1 LSTIASNLAN
11 VLKSLNAKDPDP
23 SQDPAKALR
32 RLGLPGKAHQS
43 YVDVVHFGAS
53 DLDVVAHQLDDERQ
67 KLADTSTQVGDART
81 ALGQISDLIS
91 QAKDLVTT
99 NANGTG
105 AGTKKSN
112 QKKVDALLTQIDD
125 IVKNA
130 SEINPDLF
138 SGQTTLKAGQT
149 SVDVDEVSRDSLGKL
164 VLNGRSVS
172 LKDISRHG
180 ALDTTRS
187 HQAAEGAKRS
197 LTAAA
202 DQVDGLL
209 KRVETFLGDD
219 LRPRLGDVAN
229 VMAGLYTTSSNLGTS
244 DDALKTAQDL
254 RDITLSTS
262 TAALA
267 VGADGWDRDR
277 ILSLLVPDSA
287 SASS

>member
-1 LSTIASNLAN
+1 MSTIASNLAN
-11 VLKSLNAKDPDP
+11 VLKSLNTPPPDP
-23 SQDPAKALR
+23 AQDPAKALR
-32 RLGLPGKAHQS
+32 RLGLPGKAHQP

-67 KLADTSTQVGDART
+67 KLEDTSVQVRDART

-91 QAKDLVTT
+91 QAKDLVTV

-112 QKKVDALLTQIDD
+112 QKKVDALLAQIDD
-125 IVKNA
+125 ITADA
-130 SEINPDLF
+130 SELNPDLF
-138 SGQTTLKAGQT
+138 GGNTTLHAGQK
-149 SVDVDEVSRDSLGKL
+149 SVDVDAVSRGALGKL
-164 VLNGRSVS
+164 VLNGRALS
-172 LKDISRHG
+172 LKDITRHG

-229 VMAGLYTTSSNLGTS
+229 AMAGLYSTADNLGTS
-244 DDALKTAQDL
+244 DEALQTATDL
-254 RDITLSTS
+254 RDITLATS

-277 ILSLLVPDSA
+277 ILSLLTSA
-287 SASS
+287 GSS

>member
-11 VLKSLNAKDPDP
+11 VLKSLNTPPPDP
-23 SQDPAKALR
+23 SQDPEKALR
-32 RLGLPGKAHQS
+32 RLGLPGKAHQA
-43 YVDVVHFGAS
+43 YVDIVHFGAS

-67 KLADTSTQVGDART
+67 KLEDTSVQVRDART

-91 QAKDLVTT
+91 QAKDLVTV

-112 QKKVDALLTQIDD
+112 QKKVDALLAQIDD
-125 IVKNA
+125 ITADA
-130 SEINPDLF
+130 SELNPDLF
-138 SGQTTLKAGQT
+138 GGNTTLHAGQK
-149 SVDVDEVSRDSLGKL
+149 SVDVDAVSRGALGKL
-164 VLNGRSVS
+164 VLNGRALS
-172 LKDISRHG
+172 LKDITRHG

-229 VMAGLYTTSSNLGTS
+229 AMAGLYSTADNLGTS
-244 DDALKTAQDL
+244 DEALQTATDL
-254 RDITLSTS
+254 RDITLATS

-277 ILSLLVPDSA
+277 ILSLLTSA
-287 SASS
+287 GSS

>member
-32 RLGLPGKAHQS
+32 RLGLPGKAHQA
-43 YVDVVHFGAS
+43 YVDVVHFSAS

-67 KLADTSTQVGDART
+67 KLEDTSAQVRDART

-112 QKKVDALLTQIDD
+112 QKKVDALLAQIDD
-125 IVKNA
+125 IAQGA

-138 SGQTTLKAGQT
+138 SGDTTLHAGQA
-149 SVDVDEVSRDSLGKL
+149 SLDVDEVSRDSLGKL
-164 VLNGRSVS
+164 VLNGRALS
-172 LKDISRHG
+172 LKDVTRHG

-229 VMAGLYTTSSNLGTS
+229 SLAGLFSGADNLGSS
-244 DDALKTAQDL
+244 DVALKSAADMS
-254 RDITLSTS
+254 DITLASS

-277 ILSLLVPDSA
+277 ILSLLAPG
-287 SASS
+287 SSS

>member
-11 VLKSLNAKDPDP
+11 VLKSLNAPAPDP

-32 RLGLPGKAHQS
+32 RLGLPGKAHQP
-43 YVDVVHFGAS
+43 YVDVVHFSAS

-67 KLADTSTQVGDART
+67 KLADTSTQVADART

-112 QKKVDALLTQIDD
+112 QKKVDVLLAQIDD
-125 IVKNA
+125 IAANA
-130 SEINPDLF
+130 SEINPELF
-138 SGQTTLKAGQT
+138 GGDTTLHAGQA
-149 SVDVDEVSRDSLGKL
+149 SVDVDEVSRESLGKL
-164 VLNGRSVS
+164 VLNGRSLS
-172 LKDISRHG
+172 LKDITRRG

-202 DQVDGLL
+202 DQVEGLL
-209 KRVETFLGDD
+209 KRVEQFLGDD

-229 VMAGLYTTSSNLGTS
+229 AVAGLFSSADSLGSS
-244 DDALKTAQDL
+244 DEALQTAADL

-277 ILSLLVPDSA
+277 ILDLLTPST
-287 SASS
+287 SS